1 MLLVASIACFFLAV
15 VPTITFLVNLR
26 FFHPPHRH
34 PAGLS
39 PSVSVLIP
47 ARDEAAHIGRAL
59 EAVLQSRDITMEVI
73 VLDDHSTD
81 ATAQIVIDISQRD
94 SRIRLAKA
102 SELPTGWCG
111 KQHACWELAQL
122 AAHDILI
129 FMDADVEPAPD
140 AFASLAAE
148 LTCGSAGLVSM
159 FPRQITISLSEQL
172 VIPIMHL
179 VLLGFLPIW
188 QMRRSSKPSLAAGCG
203 QIFAARRDHY
213 FAVGGHSAIASSRH
227 DGITLP
233 RAFRRHRIMTDV
245 FDGTRLASCRMY
257 SSSGQLIRGLAKNA
271 TEGLASPK
279 LILPATIVLFG
290 GQVLPAILWFLALI
304 NGNVAASLWAG
315 VATIMTLA
323 VRLIAAAKFD
333 QTIPGALLNPVGI
346 LYLLAIEWY
355 AFWCHLTGRSISWR
369 GRIT

>member
-1 MLLVASIACFFLAV
+1 MMLFASIACCFLAV
-15 VPTITFLVNLR
+15 IPTITFLVNLR
-26 FFHPPHRH
+26 FFHPPRHR
-34 PAGLS
+34 PAGS
-39 PSVSVLIP
+39 FPSVSILIP

-59 EAVLQSRDITMEVI
+59 EAVLQSRDIIMEVI

-81 ATAQIVIDISQRD
+81 ATAQIVRDISQRD
-94 SRIRLAKA
+94 SRVRLAKA

-122 AAHDILI
+122 AAHDVLI
-129 FMDADVEPAPD
+129 FMDADVEPTPD

-148 LTCGSAGLVSM
+148 LTGGPAGLVSM

-172 VIPIMHL
+172 VIPLMHL

-203 QIFAARRDHY
+203 QIFAARKGDY
-213 FAVGGHSAIASSRH
+213 FTAGGHSAIASSRH

-233 RAFRRHRIMTDV
+233 RAFRKHGIMTDI

-271 TEGLASPK
+271 TEGLASPQ
-279 LILPATIVLFG
+279 LILPATMMLFG
-290 GQVLPAILWFLALI
+290 GQVLPVILWISSLI
-304 NGNVAASLWAG
+304 SGDSAASLWAG
-315 VATIMTLA
+315 IATLMTIA

-333 QTIPGALLNPVGI
+333 QSIPGALLNPVGI
-346 LYLLAIEWY
+346 IYLLAIEWY
-355 AFWCHLTGRSISWR
+355 AFWCHLTGKSIAWR
-369 GRIT
+369 GRIP